1 MARSAAVG
9 TTVDGASRRAWNPAT
24 GYAVVLLLP
33 CLFLLVFFVW
43 PMVTV
48 VARSFAEQSVWF
60 EHYATVLDRS
70 SYLKVLLYTL
80 QVATSVTI
88 LCLLIAYPVSAVVAR
103 LDGGWL
109 HLCFALILIPFWTST
124 VIRTYAWM
132 VLFQRKGVLNGVL
145 VEASF
150 FFRSQLAVENCP
162 HCLGEVEHLCHGSL
176 AHYSRYSSCLP
187 CSAAPKPAS

>member
-60 EHYATVLDRS
+60 EHYATVLERS
-70 SYLKVLLYTL
+70 SYLTVLLYTL

-88 LCLLIAYPVSAVVAR
+88 LCLLIAYPVSAVV
-103 LDGGWL
+103 GG
-109 HLCFALILIPFWTST
+109 FAVSHTGLNPPTSAGAVPSSWPEPPTPFVSLWQYSHMCCCS
-124 VIRTYAWM
+124 VSLY
-132 VLFQRKGVLNGVL
+132 GVV
-145 VEASF
+145 
-150 FFRSQLAVENCP
+150 
-162 HCLGEVEHLCHGSL
+162 
-176 AHYSRYSSCLP
+176 
-187 CSAAPKPAS
+187 